1 VVKCLDFV
9 PAMPKLPQVKAFAGD
24 LLKLGHFSTKQE
36 VKELIPLTDHSLFW
50 AKSLGKNQLVTK
62 EKFE

>member
-36 VKELIPLTDHSLFW
+36 VKELIDRAEQSLFQ
-50 AKSLGKNQLVTK
+50 AKALAKNQLVSG
-62 EKFE
+62 EKVE